1 MATSRTPRFK
11 VSRRLGINVFG
22 HPKAMKRVDRKQ
34 GNRPGKK
41 VSEYGL
47 QLLEKQKIKYDLHR
61 RRYADNADGRA
72 AGTAD
77 ELDR

>member
-1 MATSRTPRFK
+1 MGITADLSI
-11 VSRRLGINVFG
+11 LGKLIIVLTMLFG
-22 HPKAMKRVDRKQ
+22 KLGPLTLALSIAKQ
-34 GNRPGKK
+34 
-41 VSEYGL
+41 
-47 QLLEKQKIKYDLHR
+47 EKQKIKYDLHR